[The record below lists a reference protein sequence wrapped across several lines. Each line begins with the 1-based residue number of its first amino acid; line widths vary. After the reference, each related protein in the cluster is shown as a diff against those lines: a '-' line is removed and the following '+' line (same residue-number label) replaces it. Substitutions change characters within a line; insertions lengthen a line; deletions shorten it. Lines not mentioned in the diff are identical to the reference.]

1 MLKEMTLEYVESLKY
16 VDEIPRRFALP
27 EAGSD
32 IVAVVGPRRVG
43 KTFTL
48 LKKAAET
55 LKAGGQVVYATFD
68 NPELRKWSAKK
79 LAEEVRSLYP
89 TGRVALFLDEVQE
102 WPNWDYS
109 LRWLHDVKD
118 FQIYATG
125 STSALSVDQVPSRL
139 RGRYISKLLLPLSF
153 AELAHGA
160 APHTFRERGALK
172 SLLDDYLKWGGFPEV
187 WKSRSLDKVRAL
199 LDTVFYRDVVEAR
212 GVREPEEFEALFYTV
227 VENYANP
234 ATWRSLARALA
245 SEGVEIDPKTV
256 IKYVKYMQ
264 WAYLIFVVPPYGRRR
279 GAPRK
284 IYLVDPAFTNLTKA
298 GLDKGRKIE
307 NVTYLHLLRK
317 ALEEGGKIY
326 YIKDRE
332 EVDFYYVGQERAVVE
347 AAYDPDESHIR
358 KAAKAAEKLGLK
370 RAHVVTWD
378 TEDTRRVGQVDIEI
392 IPLWKWLLR

>member
-55 LKAGGQVVYATFD
+55 LKAGGQAVYATFD

-102 WPNWDYS
+102 WPNWDYN

-139 RGRYISKLLLPLSF
+139 RGRYISKLLPPSWPTARRPTPF
-153 AELAHGA
+153 ARGGPSRAYSTTTSNGA
-160 APHTFRERGALK
+160 ASPRCNAL
-172 SLLDDYLKWGGFPEV
+172 GQV
-187 WKSRSLDKVRAL
+187 
-199 LDTVFYRDVVEAR
+199 
-212 GVREPEEFEALFYTV
+212 
-227 VENYANP
+227 
-234 ATWRSLARALA
+234 LA
-245 SEGVEIDPKTV
+245 SSSYRNARDSSG
-256 IKYVKYMQ
+256 
-264 WAYLIFVVPPYGRRR
+264 
-279 GAPRK
+279 
-284 IYLVDPAFTNLTKA
+284 IYSCL
-298 GLDKGRKIE
+298 
-307 NVTYLHLLRK
+307 
-317 ALEEGGKIY
+317 
-326 YIKDRE
+326 
-332 EVDFYYVGQERAVVE
+332 
-347 AAYDPDESHIR
+347 
-358 KAAKAAEKLGLK
+358 AEQQICLP
-370 RAHVVTWD
+370 WS
-378 TEDTRRVGQVDIEI
+378 
-392 IPLWKWLLR
+392 